1 MDILNKVM
9 NDPILMGV
17 AVLIAILVV
26 FSILKKLFKFL
37 GVVIAVA
44 VLYVIYL
51 TQVEG
56 MSYEDATDE
65 TMQKGKELIEGAKE
79 TIKDLQY
86 EIPSQGQ

>member
-1 MDILNKVM
+1 VDILNKVM

-37 GVVIAVA
+37 GVVIAIA
-44 VLYVIYL
+44 VLYVLYL

-86 EIPSQGQ
+86 DIPEQGQ

>member
-37 GVVIAVA
+37 GVVIAIA
-44 VLYVIYL
+44 VLYVLYL

-86 EIPSQGQ
+86 DIPEQGQ

>member
-44 VLYVIYL
+44 VLYVLYL

-86 EIPSQGQ
+86 DIPVQGQ

>member
-1 MDILNKVM
+1 MDILDKVM

-37 GVVIAVA
+37 GVVIAIA
-44 VLYVIYL
+44 VLYVVYM

-79 TIKDLQY
+79 TIKDLQD
-86 EIPSQGQ
+86 EMPVKGQ

>member
-1 MDILNKVM
+1 MDILDKVM

-37 GVVIAVA
+37 GVVIAIA
-44 VLYVIYL
+44 VLYVVYL

-79 TIKDLQY
+79 TIKDLQD
-86 EIPSQGQ
+86 EIPVKGQ

>member
-1 MDILNKVM
+1 M

-37 GVVIAVA
+37 GVVIAIA
-44 VLYVIYL
+44 VLYVLYL

-86 EIPSQGQ
+86 DIPEQGQ

>member
-1 MDILNKVM
+1 MDILDKVM

-37 GVVIAVA
+37 GVVIAIA
-44 VLYVIYL
+44 VLYVVYL

-79 TIKDLQY
+79 TIKDLQD
-86 EIPSQGQ
+86 EMPVKGQ

>member
-1 MDILNKVM
+1 MDILDKVM

-44 VLYVIYL
+44 VLYVVYL

-65 TMQKGKELIEGAKE
+65 TMQKGKEFIDGAKE
-79 TIKDLQY
+79 TIKGLQD
-86 EIPSQGQ
+86 EMPIPGQ

>member
-1 MDILNKVM
+1 MEILNKVM

-44 VLYVIYL
+44 VLYVLYL

-86 EIPSQGQ
+86 DIPVQGQ

>member
-17 AVLIAILVV
+17 AILIAILVV

-44 VLYVIYL
+44 VLYVLYL

-86 EIPSQGQ
+86 DIPVQGQ

>member
-1 MDILNKVM
+1 MDILDKVM

-37 GVVIAVA
+37 GVVIAIA
-44 VLYVIYL
+44 VLYVVYL

-65 TMQKGKELIEGAKE
+65 TMQKGKELIDGAKE
-79 TIKDLQY
+79 TIKDLQG
-86 EIPSQGQ
+86 EMPIQGQ